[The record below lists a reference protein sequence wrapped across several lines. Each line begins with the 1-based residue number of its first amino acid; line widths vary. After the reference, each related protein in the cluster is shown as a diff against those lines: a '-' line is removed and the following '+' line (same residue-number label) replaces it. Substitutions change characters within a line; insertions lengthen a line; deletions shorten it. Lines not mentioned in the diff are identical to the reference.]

1 VTTREKL
8 DALLDRL
15 SEPELEA
22 EYARLL
28 REREIDREIVSSYRE
43 TPQHE
48 PDGWADLRAVNGA
61 SRDAVLERLDAEER
75 AAGHESW

>member
-1 VTTREKL
+1 MTTREKL

-15 SEPELEA
+15 SDPELDA

-28 REREIDREIVSSYRE
+28 REREVDRRIVVSYRE

-48 PDGWADLRAVNGA
+48 PDGWADLHAVSET

-75 AAGHESW
+75 AAGHKPW